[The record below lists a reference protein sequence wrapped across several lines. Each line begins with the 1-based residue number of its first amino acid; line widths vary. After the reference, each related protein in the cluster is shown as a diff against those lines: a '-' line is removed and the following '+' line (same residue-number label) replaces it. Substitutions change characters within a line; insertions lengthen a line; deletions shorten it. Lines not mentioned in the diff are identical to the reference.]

1 VLEFLAKS
9 YFGEFDCTVDSQRRI
24 ALPSQWRRVDQRDNN
39 FVLFPG
45 RFDSLALVPADMV
58 DDMIA
63 SLRKLSFA
71 NPKAFVPMANIG
83 SRAQVCKCDKQGRFA
98 IGQGLLAEAGIEG
111 KATLVGAVT
120 FIQIWKPDSWQV
132 RKAESGEGLDVIQ
145 TIQEGNAD
153 LPSLLSNLGG

>member
-1 VLEFLAKS
+1 LAVVLCSAGSTITAGNLQEEA
-9 YFGEFDCTVDSQRRI
+9 E
-24 ALPSQWRRVDQRDNN
+24 A
-39 FVLFPG
+39 
-45 RFDSLALVPADMV
+45 
-58 DDMIA
+58 
-63 SLRKLSFA
+63 LRKENSDLRAENERLTSRVRKLERDLARA
-71 NPKAFVPMANIG
+71 NQTIARLRQRLTNHGKHPP
-83 SRAQVCKCDKQGRFA
+83 
-98 IGQGLLAEAGIEG
+98 GIEG